1 MKRNIF
7 EYESSEDETEVKK
20 PRKLMVDTTQD
31 ASIPIGSARPDS
43 RNYSGSE
50 SDIDYTTMKLPDNS
64 SSAAVTSTAAKKAS
78 VNTPIV
84 SSIGL
89 QMMQKMGF
97 KLGDT
102 LGKVDEVGKKK
113 ALSEPISVRVKTDR
127 KGIGATRVPE
137 SVSFH
142 QDEYRM
148 TAKEKHTEMKNK
160 KYLLQLQRFCFH
172 ESGDDIAISEGLDVD
187 KVNVMWR
194 EVARGVLRSEG
205 RTLLFGEDVGI
216 GLDKH
221 DQKVQSVDKDQ
232 TERVDTDQ
240 DVGEINKDH
249 LTNKDTEIL
258 EYSPNDFDTLT
269 ITEQL
274 HLLLSYTRQTFFY
287 CPHCSVKY
295 ESKEAMLHECPGPF
309 ERYHPDLL

>member
-43 RNYSGSE
+43 RIDSGSE
-50 SDIDYTTMKLPDNS
+50 SDTDYMTMKLPDNS
-64 SSAAVTSTAAKKAS
+64 GSSAVTSIAAKKAS

-102 LGKVDEVGKKK
+102 LGKEDEVGTTR

-137 SVSFH
+137 TVSFH
-142 QDEYRM
+142 QDEFRM

-187 KVNVMWR
+187 NVNVMWR
-194 EVARGVLRSEG
+194 DVARRVLRSEG
-205 RTLLFGEDVGI
+205 RTLLFGEDVEV
-216 GLDKH
+216 GLDH
-221 DQKVQSVDKDQ
+221 YNQVQSVDNNQ

-240 DVGEINKDH
+240 DIGEINKDR
-249 LTNKDTEIL
+249 LTSMGIPETFP
-258 EYSPNDFDTLT
+258 SDFDTLT

-274 HLLLSYTRQTFFY
+274 HLLLTYTRQTFFY
-287 CPHCSVKY
+287 CPYCSVKY
-295 ESKEAMLHECPGPF
+295 ESKEAMLDECPGPF
-309 ERYHPDLL
+309 ESDHPDSL